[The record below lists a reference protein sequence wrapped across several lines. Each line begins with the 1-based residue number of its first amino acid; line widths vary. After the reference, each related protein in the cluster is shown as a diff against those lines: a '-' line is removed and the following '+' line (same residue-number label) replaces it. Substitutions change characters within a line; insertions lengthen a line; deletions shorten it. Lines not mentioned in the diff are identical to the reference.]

1 MSTGRT
7 DHSTDH
13 SLDHSVS
20 SLIGSIPL
28 PQQDSYSYSEAKLFS
43 QQLDLDLGFQVES
56 VEKTILEN
64 HPRTPWAGLDPQAL
78 QTPYPEIRMMLSR
91 LDLQP
96 GQTIVDLGAAYG
108 RMGLVVVGF
117 HPEVRFIGYEV
128 SVDRAREGNRVYES
142 VRSALQH
149 VNQASDVQSTKNGAA
164 DFPVIIQKPLLSTF
178 DSGWIELRCEDIS
191 RTDWSLPD
199 AELYF
204 IYDFGDLES
213 IIRVIDRLKTRARQ
227 QPITVVGRGRRTRD
241 HIERHEP
248 WLSQVNP
255 PDHCGNFSIYR
266 S

>member
-28 PQQDSYSYSEAKLFS
+28 PRQDSYSYSEAKLFS

-108 RMGLVVVGF
+108 RMGLVVAGF
-117 HPEVRFIGYEV
+117 HPEVQFIGYEV
-128 SVDRAREGNRVYES
+128 SVDRAREGNRVYEL
-142 VRSALQH
+142 VRSALQ
-149 VNQASDVQSTKNGAA
+149 NGAA
-164 DFPVIIQKPLLSTF
+164 DFPTINQKTTLSTF
-178 DSGWIELRCEDIS
+178 DSRWIELRCEDIS
-191 RTDWSLPD
+191 HTDWSLPD
-199 AELYF
+199 AEVYF

-213 IIRVIDRLKTRARQ
+213 IVRVIDLLKKRARQ

-248 WLSQVNP
+248 WLSQVQP
-255 PDHCGNFSIYR
+255 PEHCGNFSIYR